1 MSHPARDAAAAELAT
16 LADLVRWGAS
26 RFRAAGLYF
35 GHGTD
40 NALDEALALVLGALH
55 LEPGLPAELWHAR
68 VTAPERARVLELFRR
83 REEDRVPA
91 PYLTGEAWFA
101 GLPFHVDER
110 VLVPRSPM
118 AELVGGHFAPWVDP
132 DAVGRILDIGTGSGC
147 IAVACALAFPGARVD
162 ASDISVEALE
172 VAAANLARHGLEGRM
187 RLHRA
192 DVYEGLPEGPWDLIV
207 SNPPYVDAEDLAA
220 MPAEYRHEPLQ
231 GLAAG
236 EDGLAVVRRILA
248 GAPAR
253 LAPGG
258 ALVLEVGASRP
269 ALEAAFPALPFT
281 WVELAR
287 GGEGILVLSAE
298 DLASR

>member
-1 MSHPARDAAAAELAT
+1 
-16 LADLVRWGAS
+16 
-26 RFRAAGLYF
+26 
-35 GHGTD
+35 
-40 NALDEALALVLGALH
+40 
-55 LEPGLPAELWHAR
+55 
-68 VTAPERARVLELFRR
+68 
-83 REEDRVPA
+83 
-91 PYLTGEAWFA
+91 
-101 GLPFHVDER
+101 
-110 VLVPRSPM
+110 
-118 AELVGGHFAPWVDP
+118 
-132 DAVGRILDIGTGSGC
+132 
-147 IAVACALAFPGARVD
+147 
-162 ASDISVEALE
+162 
-172 VAAANLARHGLEGRM
+172 LEGRL